1 MTGHGRNKPNAEV
14 LISDYEEA
22 LGSMVGCLSRFI
34 VRKQYGRLVE
44 QHQVLDRESVRTLTD
59 LVVDEAAL
67 LVGPVKADELKK
79 RLAKVNDSHF
89 GKEA

>member
-1 MTGHGRNKPNAEV
+1 MTGHGRTMTNTEV
-14 LISDYEEA
+14 LINDYEA
-22 LGSMVGCLSRFI
+22 LLGSMVGCLSRFI

-44 QHQVLDRESVRTLTD
+44 HHQILNRESVRTLTD